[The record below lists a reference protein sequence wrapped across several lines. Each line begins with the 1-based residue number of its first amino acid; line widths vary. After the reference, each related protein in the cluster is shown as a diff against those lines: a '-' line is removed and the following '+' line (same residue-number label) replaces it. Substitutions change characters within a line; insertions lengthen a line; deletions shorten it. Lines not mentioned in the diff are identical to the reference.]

1 MKSEEIAKLAGV
13 SRSTVSRVLNNYP
26 NVPETTRQKVMKVI
40 EQYHYEPNTSARVLA
55 GKGTNTIGLFIIS
68 ISDKDN
74 PNRIYQNNYFAP
86 FVDAVLD
93 KANAEGYYVLVHTVY
108 KKQDYIKIKQAFSQK
123 RIDGGIIVGTEKDN
137 DFLCQIIN
145 MNRPVAVVDYD
156 LNEIVDSENLCSN
169 LVVINSTDYEGA
181 KNAIEYLIHLGHR
194 DIGIIKGRL
203 TTYSGRERFRAYQDT
218 LKKHHIPVNESFV
231 LKGEFIKKIA
241 YAQVEKMVESG
252 DLPTALF
259 CCNDDMALAAM
270 EVFEAKGIKVPQDI
284 SIIGFDDIPIASQLI
299 PGLTTVKVPVYNMA
313 RKAVESVI
321 RLYEKGTCSEKE
333 CRFNTELIV
342 RDTCRK
348 FS

>member
-93 KANAEGYYVLVHTVY
+93 KANAAGYYVLVHTVY